1 MIPNWTDK
9 GIIPPIN
16 YLSPTSSQRSPY
28 LVSLSDVIL
37 KYGTSQKRNQILMGL
52 LNFRKEL
59 HAIGIVK
66 GFQWIDGSFLENI
79 EMLEGRPPN
88 DIDIVNFYYIPDGL
102 SQKELVI
109 RNSKIFDPISIKEN
123 FNVDGYFVSL
133 SQSSPERLINRTSY
147 WYSMW
152 SHKRDESW
160 KGFLQIDLSPKDDE
174 AARANLNTNLNLVEE
189 ESK

>member
-28 LVSLSDVIL
+28 QVSLSDVIL
-37 KYGTSQKRNQILMGL
+37 KYGTSLKRNQILMGL

-59 HAIGIVK
+59 HAIGIIK

-109 RNSKIFDPISIKEN
+109 RNSKIFDPILIKEN
-123 FNVDGYFVSL
+123 FQVDGYFVSL

-160 KGFLQIDLSPKDDE
+160 KGFLQIDLSPTDDE

-189 ESK
+189 ELK